1 MKAMIL
7 AAGYGTRLRPITYL
21 LPKPVIPV
29 CNKPL
34 IAYAVEN
41 LLHAGVDEIIV
52 NLHHLP
58 DAIESFLVD
67 TYEDVTF
74 HFSLEHQILGTGG
87 GVRHVRH
94 LLEGDDEFLLVNG
107 DTLQSPDLEALVR
120 ARRESDAIAAL
131 SLRHAPPNDKF
142 TAVWLDHTPDG
153 GRITGFGNGHGEPLM
168 FGGAHAI
175 STRIFDAMPD
185 RDEFSIVDDVYA
197 PILGSDTVAGIVD
210 DNARWFDI
218 GTPQRY
224 LGASRALCGDSVIG
238 DRSVVDGVLH
248 GSVVWD
254 ACRIAAGVELT
265 NCIVAHDVSISR
277 PMQLRNTIVC
287 RDETS
292 IPPDSAYRREEGL
305 VFASF

>member
-21 LPKPVIPV
+21 LPKPVMPL

-41 LLHAGVDEIIV
+41 LMHAGIDEIIV
-52 NLHHLP
+52 NLHYLP

-74 HFSLEHQILGTGG
+74 HFSLEHEILGTGG
-87 GVRHVRH
+87 GVRRIRH

-120 ARRESDAIAAL
+120 ARRERDALAAL
-131 SLRHAPPNDKF
+131 SLRHAPANDDF
-142 TAVWLDHTPDG
+142 TAVWLED
-153 GRITGFGNGHGEPLM
+153 GRITGFGKGRGEPLM
-168 FGGAHAI
+168 FAGAHAV
-175 STRIFDAMPD
+175 STRIFGSMPD
-185 RDEFSIVDDVYA
+185 RDVFSIVDHVYA
-197 PILGSDTVAGIVD
+197 PMLAKETVAGVVD
-210 DNARWFDI
+210 DHARWFDI

-224 LGASRALCGDSVIG
+224 LAASRALCGERVIG
-238 DRSVVDGVLH
+238 ERSVVEGTLH
-248 GSVVWD
+248 DSVVWD
-254 ACRIAAGVELT
+254 DCRIAAGAELT
-265 NCIVAHDVSISR
+265 NCIVAHDVAITR
-277 PMQLRNTIVC
+277 PMRLENTIVC
-287 RDETS
+287 RDESS
-292 IPPDSAYRREEGL
+292 IPPDSAYRREDGL

>member
-41 LLHAGVDEIIV
+41 LLHAGISEIVV
-52 NLHHLP
+52 NLHYLP
-58 DAIESFLVD
+58 DAIESFLAD

-74 HFSLEHQILGTGG
+74 HFSLEHEILGTGG

-94 LLEGDDEFLLVNG
+94 LFEGDDEFLLVNG
-107 DTLQSPDLEALVR
+107 DTLQSPDLEALVG
-120 ARRESDAIAAL
+120 ARRERDALAAL

-142 TAVWLDHTPDG
+142 TAVWLDG
-153 GRITGFGNGHGEPLM
+153 GRITGFGNGRGEPLM

-175 STRIFDAMPD
+175 STRVFDVMPD
-185 RDEFSIVDDVYA
+185 RDVFSIVDDVYA
-197 PILGSDTVAGIVD
+197 PILARDTVAGIVD
-210 DNARWFDI
+210 DHARWFDI

-224 LGASRALCGDSVIG
+224 LAASRALCGDSVIG
-238 DRSVVDGVLH
+238 ARSVVDGTLH
-248 GSVVWD
+248 NSVVWD
-254 ACRIAAGVELT
+254 DCRIAAGVELT
-265 NCIVAHDVSISR
+265 NCIVAHDVAITR
-277 PMQLRNTIVC
+277 PMRIQDTIVC

-292 IPPDSAYRREEGL
+292 IPPGSAWRREDGL
-305 VFASF
+305 IFASF

>member
-1 MKAMIL
+1 MIL

-21 LPKPVIPV
+21 LPKPVFPV

-41 LLHAGVDEIIV
+41 LMHAGVDEIIV

-67 TYEDVTF
+67 SYEDVTF
-74 HFSLEHQILGTGG
+74 HFSLEHEILGTGG
-87 GVRHVRH
+87 AVRRVRH

-120 ARRESDAIAAL
+120 ARRERDAIAAL
-131 SLRHAPPNDKF
+131 TLRHAPPNDKF
-142 TAVWLDHTPDG
+142 TAVWLDE
-153 GRITGFGNGHGEPLM
+153 GRITGFGKGRGEPLM
-168 FGGAHAI
+168 FGGTHAI

-197 PILGSDTVAGIVD
+197 HILENDTVAGTVD

-224 LGASRALCGDSVIG
+224 LAASRALCGDAIIG
-238 DRSVVDGVLH
+238 ARSVVEGTLH
-248 GSVVWD
+248 DSVVWD
-254 ACRIAAGVELT
+254 DCHIAAGVELT
-265 NCIVAHDVSISR
+265 NCIVAHDVALTR
-277 PMQLRNTIVC
+277 PMRLENTIVC

-292 IPPDSAYRREEGL
+292 IPPDSTSGSTWRREEGL

>member
-52 NLHHLP
+52 NLHYLP
-58 DAIESFLVD
+58 DAIESFLAD

-74 HFSLEHQILGTGG
+74 HFSLEHEILGTGG
-87 GVRHVRH
+87 GVRRVRH
-94 LLEGDDEFLLVNG
+94 LLEDDDEFLLVNG
-107 DTLQSPDLEALVR
+107 DTFQSPNLEALVR
-120 ARRESDAIAAL
+120 TRRERDAVAAL
-131 SLRHAPPNDKF
+131 SLRHAPANDKF
-142 TAVWLDHTPDG
+142 TAVWLAD
-153 GRITGFGNGHGEPLM
+153 GRINGFGKGHGEPLM

-175 STRIFDAMPD
+175 STRVFDAMPD
-185 RDEFSIVDDVYA
+185 RDEFSIVDEVYA
-197 PILGSDTVAGIVD
+197 PILERDTVAGVVD
-210 DNARWFDI
+210 DQARWFDI

-224 LGASRALCGDSVIG
+224 LAASRALCGESVVG
-238 DRSVVDGVLH
+238 ARSVVDGVLH

-254 ACRIAAGVELT
+254 DCRVAAGVELT
-265 NCIVAHDVSISR
+265 NCIVAHGVSIDR
-277 PMQLRNTIVC
+277 PMRLENTMVC

-292 IPPDSAYRREEGL
+292 IPPHSAYRREEGL